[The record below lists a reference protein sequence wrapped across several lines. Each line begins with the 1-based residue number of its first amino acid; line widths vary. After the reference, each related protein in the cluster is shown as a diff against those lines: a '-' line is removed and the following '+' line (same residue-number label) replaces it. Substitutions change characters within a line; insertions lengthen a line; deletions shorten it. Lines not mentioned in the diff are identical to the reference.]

1 MRDLDLRLLRYFVT
15 LAEHQ
20 SFTAAA
26 ETLGVSQPA
35 LSQGIRRLEDVV
47 GAQLIGRPPRGSS
60 RAFTL
65 TGAGKGLLED
75 ARHLLAHAGRVMK
88 HARDNAGRM
97 TVRIGFGTSTPHTLP
112 RAVLDSAGDIPHIE
126 IRLEFVR
133 WGDEIGALERG
144 DIDATFLLAPAA
156 FSDPRLD
163 VVPLGVLGR
172 LGVFAADH
180 RLAWR
185 QEIRLAD
192 IEDEPIIDAASDRSY
207 WLVSPRPSGRRPVT
221 VAPAARTVDEML
233 TFVAAGRGM
242 AITSE
247 TVAEKHS
254 WPGLAFVPIADLEP
268 STIFLAGH
276 RSEPRAEVRHV
287 LQHLGG
293 AMAAAQPRR

>member
-26 ETLGVSQPA
+26 ETLSVSQPA

-112 RAVLDSAGDIPHIE
+112 RAVLDSASDIPHIE
-126 IRLEFVR
+126 IRLEFVG

-163 VVPLGVLGR
+163 VVPLGML
-172 LGVFAADH
+172 A
-180 RLAWR
+180 RLAVFPAGHP
-185 QEIRLAD
+185 QD

-293 AMAAAQPRR
+293 AMAATQPRR